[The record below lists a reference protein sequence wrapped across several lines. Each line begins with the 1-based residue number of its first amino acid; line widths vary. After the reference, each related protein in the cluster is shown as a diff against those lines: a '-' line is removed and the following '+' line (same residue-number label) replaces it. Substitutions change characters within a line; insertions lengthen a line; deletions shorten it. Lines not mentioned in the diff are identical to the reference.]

1 MKSIQEQEPA
11 TGSTTPTESTKP
23 VYQWWIITYRIDA
36 EDFSSR
42 VWAFSQTD
50 ALEQFYDVD
59 RNPELRITGIETC
72 ESPDGWQGVFHVQ
85 YGNDRGLWQIDKVM
99 SHDYITAGS
108 LEEAEELFWFKHGR
122 NLDQEQYRFLELH
135 SISEVGVLGKN
146 FFFDPPKKS
155 PFGFAPEN
163 QRGAYDFWYKDVF
176 TLDSEP
182 GRSFLVMADNL
193 AEAEAKFWDHIDK
206 TGDPIVMEQALY
218 KIVTPTGTILPV
230 DPPRTLPNPKRP
242 DHIPPTPATPGHPQ
256 CYGLPENIMVMGCP
270 PMIRGVFA
278 IGQIFIDDGGMNGR
292 TGEFHRYADAIQ
304 QIVHHSMEH
313 FIEHGAPVTRFEDS
327 QLYGYARDAAMFFRF
342 LADGDNGC
350 WKETDLVSAVMPE
363 FDDRKWGF
371 IRRVQPIF

>member
-1 MKSIQEQEPA
+1 MKSIQEPEPA
-11 TGSTTPTESTKP
+11 TGSTTPAESTKP

-42 VWAFSQTD
+42 VWALSQTD

-59 RNPELRITGIETC
+59 RNPELRITGIEASAT
-72 ESPDGWQGVFHVQ
+72 PDGWQGVFHVQ

-108 LEEAEELFWFKHGR
+108 LEEAEELFWFRHGR
-122 NLDQEQYRFLELH
+122 GLNEEQYRFLELH
-135 SISEVGVLGKN
+135 SIAGVSEPRGSL
-146 FFFDPPKKS
+146 FFERPKKS
-155 PFGFAPEN
+155 PFGIYEFKAGHGTYTF
-163 QRGAYDFWYKDVF
+163 RYRDTF
-176 TLDSEP
+176 TLDGETESHQ
-182 GRSFLVMADNL
+182 VTADNID
-193 AEAEAKFWDHIDK
+193 EAEKKFWAYLKLI
-206 TGDPIVMEQALY
+206 QAGNLSPEL
-218 KIVTPTGTILPV
+218 VSVVLPDGKVV
-230 DPPRTLPNPKRP
+230 DAGALKK
-242 DHIPPTPATPGHPQ
+242 PGHPQ

-350 WKETDLVSAVMPE
+350 WKETDLVSAVEPE